1 MIALPFLAIPTNYMR
16 NMSKLVKDWFGRRAE
31 EAYTFADE
39 SKRLFSW
46 DKGRDAYSSYFIR
59 SDESLK
65 NAAKMIGSMFRVI
78 GVPKGYKY
86 NANAKT
92 GSSAEDCKTV
102 QVPLQML
109 RDENGQYLDSDP
121 KLLDAFYGASIQN
134 AALATMQTESEYR
147 ATLRAKNRGKVE
159 DLMFSV
165 LNTERIDKKLAD
177 RLPGYLKFV
186 QRYKDHT
193 YENYEGPGEEASK
206 QERLMDLIVK
216 MLRYPANMDPEALKE
231 FEVPIK
237 QIERI
242 IKRTGGIPATSTE
255 CASMAKSLSNIVYKY
270 VDPEEEPPKEDES
283 GEGEG
288 EGEGDEEGKKSP
300 SPSKS
305 KSEMD
310 ELAKKMMEA
319 MGAPDSPN
327 DEDFSSEFEDFKE
340 DMDDSTPGNP
350 KHDYSNEGSM
360 SEGVIKWRNASVNSD
375 SKDRY
380 KKAMTKIDG
389 AKAATLQKL
398 FQRKS
403 KDQAF
408 ALKSMRSGRLDTNKI
423 AEARQNVPTIYERM
437 GYIKTNK
444 VTVGVLIDES
454 GSMDG
459 TKIQKAREAAIF
471 INEVFKKMPDVNLF
485 IYGHTADIDG
495 RNVTTMRIYHE
506 KGTIVDSHALG
517 DVEARANNRDGDAIL
532 AAARRMRTKTQ
543 DQGILFVLSDGQPAG
558 WDYIGK
564 EAIQDTRQKVSR
576 AQALGFQVIQIAI
589 EEHVP
594 SEQMFD
600 YFIKMTDIKNLP
612 RELTAYMSRK
622 VDKMIK
628 QTITL

>member
-1 MIALPFLAIPTNYMR
+1 MR

-65 NAAKMIGSMFRVI
+65 NAAKMIGSMFRVV
-78 GVPKGYKY
+78 GVPKGYQY
-86 NANAKT
+86 TANMQKGNSDKHA
-92 GSSAEDCKTV
+92 KTV

-109 RDENGQYLDSDP
+109 RDKDGKYLDSDP

-134 AALATMQTESEYR
+134 AALATMQTEHEYR
-147 ATLRAKNRGKVE
+147 ATMRARERGKVE

-193 YENYEGPGEEASK
+193 YENYEGPDMTASK

-216 MLRYPANMDPEALKE
+216 MLRYPANLDPESLKE
-231 FEVPIK
+231 FETPIK
-237 QIERI
+237 QIERL
-242 IKRTGGIPATSTE
+242 IKKTGGIPGTSSE

-270 VDPEEEPPKEDES
+270 VDPEEEPPGGGGDE
-283 GEGEG
+283 GGDEGE
-288 EGEGDEEGKKSP
+288 EETPSKSP
-300 SPSKS
+300 GKS

-310 ELAKKMMEA
+310 EIAKKMMEA
-319 MGAPDSPN
+319 MGTPDSPG
-327 DEDFSSEFEDFKE
+327 DEDFSGEFEDFKE
-340 DMDDSTPGNP
+340 DME
-350 KHDYSNEGSM
+350 EGAPPPAGHHSYEK
-360 SEGVIKWRNASVNSD
+360 EGEIVEGKVKWKNAKVNTN
-375 SKDRY
+375 SKDTYRR
-380 KKAMTKIDG
+380 ALSKIDG

-408 ALKSMRSGRLDTNKI
+408 SLKSMRSGRLDTNKI
-423 AEARQNVPTIYERM
+423 AEARQNVPTIYERI
-437 GYIKTNK
+437 GHIKTNK

-454 GSMDG
+454 GSMGG
-459 TKIQKAREAAIF
+459 TKIVKAREAAVF
-471 INEVFKKMPDVNLF
+471 INEVFKKMPDVDLY
-485 IYGHTADIDG
+485 IYGHTADEDG
-495 RNVTTMRIYHE
+495 MHVTTMRIYHE
-506 KGTIVDSHALG
+506 KGTITDAFALG

-532 AAARRMRTKTQ
+532 AAAKRIRSKTEN
-543 DQGILFVLSDGQPAG
+543 QGILFVLSDGQPAG
-558 WDYIGK
+558 YDYHGK
-564 EAIQDTRQKVSR
+564 EAIIDTRKKVSK
-576 AQALGFQVIQIAI
+576 AQSLGFQVIQIAI
-589 EEHVP
+589 EECVP
-594 SEQMFD
+594 SEEMFD

-622 VDKMIK
+622 VDKLIK
-628 QTITL
+628 QTVTL